1 MQFILPASSLYSDS
15 RARENNKLMDI
26 TGAEPTTLMLQ
37 ASQATDSEKGKVV
50 LSNHCGH
57 SFVGK

>member
-37 ASQATDSEKGKVV
+37 ASQATDSE
-50 LSNHCGH
+50 
-57 SFVGK
+57 